1 MKRLADEQKATRV
14 VVSGLTGS
22 TSLTRGDDGEAI
34 ANPAKVVVA
43 CSGNKL
49 RLYEWSA
56 SDSQASL
63 ILSIGE
69 NITLPADQVV
79 TCELNVANSLSP
91 HAAPVVRV
99 QLRGGIT
106 GQESLVAPPATK
118 ERAPLFIHGWTL
130 LSVTQSTPAAGQLN
144 TLKGHLTFLFNY
156 TAPRTN
162 SRRSTMSH

>member
-1 MKRLADEQKATRV
+1 V
-14 VVSGLTGS
+14 ISGLTGS
-22 TSLTRGDDGEAI
+22 TSLTRGDDGEAV
-34 ANPAKVVVA
+34 AKPAKLVVA

-56 SDSQASL
+56 SDSHASL

-69 NITLPADQVV
+69 NITISADQVV
-79 TCELNVANSLSP
+79 TCEFNVSNPLSP

-106 GQESLVAPPATK
+106 GEESLVAAPATK
-118 ERAPLFIHGWTL
+118 EHAPLFIHGWTL
-130 LSVTQSTPAAGQLN
+130 LSVMQSTPAAGQLN
-144 TLKGHLTFLFNY
+144 TLKGHLTFLFNC

-162 SRRSTMSH
+162 TRRSTKSY